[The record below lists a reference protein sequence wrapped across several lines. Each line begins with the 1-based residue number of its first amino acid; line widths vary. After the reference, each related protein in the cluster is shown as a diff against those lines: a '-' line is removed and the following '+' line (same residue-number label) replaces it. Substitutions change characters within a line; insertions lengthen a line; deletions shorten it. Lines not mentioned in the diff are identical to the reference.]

1 MWGVSEAY
9 YFKVKFL
16 TPSSS
21 PEVIPDSFPGQ
32 MHEVMMPNNSRAGFL
47 IGDGAGV
54 GKGRTIA
61 GELVVVLP
69 IIF

>member
-1 MWGVSEAY
+1 VAY
-9 YFKVKFL
+9 A
-16 TPSSS
+16 S
-21 PEVIPDSFPGQ
+21 Q